1 MALNIFRKKKK
12 DENEQVDDIL
22 QDDVVS
28 KPKKKRGKKKRDG
41 MSSVLHESVMGTVLD
56 DFHENTPFVLE
67 VDGHTKY
74 LGLYLDTED
83 IGGLNKKSNKDEAK
97 GSIIE
102 CINSGRIKTLITAD
116 LLEAEDIIIVPDS
129 ITLDA
134 MEEFSLLARAPYRIC
149 FVDDDENIELTEN
162 SISWQEAMQIQT
174 NQESLKRFLGLE
186 EEEVEEEPYEEE
198 LYEEEIEDIPYEDD
212 SSPAD
217 EVPDDYSSGE
227 DTMFEEGFDF
237 NDEEDYSDYDEP
249 TDESDDTEDDFSEE
263 PEVDPYEIPDELVH
277 GTITRKF
284 YSDDLGLEITTEP
297 FDAQFLHHNGY
308 VPFNESFEDGWLNE
322 YVSHLTKDANTE
334 LKKMHQHNLFKVRE
348 RYLKLVAMHCE
359 DIQRSLDTN
368 DDNTQF
374 GQISSS
380 LKKRRLN
387 TLSDIDKIVAKK
399 RNEIETDWENKIK
412 QVGEDAATM
421 ARKQFRDRFGSQHEQ
436 NLYQIEPNVKNEV
449 EQDYHIAVYQMQED
463 RRAEASKRLDYGIN
477 ETLQEVSEMYVDML
491 DAEQFRYNELQAQ
504 IAAFVDDNRKD
515 DVAQRKALE
524 EDHKRRREAEEV
536 RSELTS
542 KLESKA
548 SEYEA
553 NRISLQVEIEDMERK
568 NEQKIQENNMICENK
583 INEYKNRNEELQ
595 DRVNDLLTKYSDLD
609 AQKKM
614 EYESR
619 INQLINERATWEDK
633 CNHIVE
639 VHKRSNSISGF
650 LAIAAIIATLAIG
663 FIAGSFIQI
672 NNDSVTQQAEIVN
685 EFNNSIDSLD
695 TYTE

>member
-1 MALNIFRKKKK
+1 MAFSIWKKKKK

-22 QDDVVS
+22 QEGVTPT
-28 KPKKKRGKKKRDG
+28 PKKKRGKKKRDG
-41 MSSVLHESVMGTVLD
+41 MSSVLHESVVSTVLE
-56 DFHENTPFVLE
+56 DFHENTPFILE

-134 MEEFSLLARAPYRIC
+134 MEEFSLLSRAPYRIC
-149 FVDDDENIELTEN
+149 FVDDDENIEVTED

-186 EEEVEEEPYEEE
+186 EEVEEPYEEE
-198 LYEEEIEDIPYEDD
+198 FYEEEIEDIPYEDD

-217 EVPDDYSSGE
+217 EVPDDDIFSSGE
-227 DTMFEEGFDF
+227 DIMFEEDFDF
-237 NDEEDYSDYDEP
+237 SDEEDYSDYNEP
-249 TDESDDTEDDFSEE
+249 TEPSDVEDEFSNE
-263 PEVDPYEIPDELVH
+263 PEVDPYEIPDELVYD
-277 GTITRKF
+277 TITRKF

-322 YVSHLTKDANTE
+322 YVSHLARDANTE
-334 LKKMHQHNLFKVRE
+334 LKKMHQHNLFTIRE

-368 DDNTQF
+368 DEDTQF
-374 GQISSS
+374 GQIASS
-380 LKKRRLN
+380 LKKQRLN
-387 TLSDIDKIVAKK
+387 ALSDIDRIVAKK
-399 RNEIETDWENKIK
+399 RNELETEWENKLR
-412 QVGEDAATM
+412 QVGEDAAMM

-436 NLYQIEPNVKNEV
+436 NLYQIEPNVKNEI
-449 EQDYHIAVYQMQED
+449 EQDYHNAVYQMQED

-477 ETLQEVSEMYVDML
+477 ETLQEISEMYVDML
-491 DAEQFRYNELQAQ
+491 EAEQTRYNELRAQ
-504 IAAFVDDNRKD
+504 IAQFVDENRKD

-536 RSELTS
+536 RRELTS
-542 KLESKA
+542 KLESMA

-553 NRISLQVEIEDMERK
+553 NRIALQVEIEEMERK
-568 NEQKIQENNMICENK
+568 NEQKIRENNMACENK

-595 DRVNDLLTKYSDLD
+595 NRLDDLLKRYSDLD

-650 LAIAAIIATLAIG
+650 LAVAAIIATLAIG

-672 NNDSVTQQAEIVN
+672 NNDSVTRQAEIVN
-685 EFNNSIDSLD
+685 EFNNNIDSLD